1 MSPDPT
7 PNSSESPV
15 ITLPD
20 RPWPRAI
27 AIVALFALA
36 GPALGGMVGGFLLAS
51 FMVVGSDATVGEAF
65 AAFFPVATLLSVYGA
80 LFGYWLGV
88 VPAVVAGG
96 IVAWHEGWRGPVT
109 GWSALLLG
117 AGIGAIYYM
126 VSEFMA
132 LEGGRY
138 GASFAVIV
146 CLVPTYV
153 LSRIA
158 RFWGRKDPV
167 AEVAGA

>member
-1 MSPDPT
+1 MSPDPL
-7 PNSSESPV
+7 PV
-15 ITLPD
+15 TDPLPETTLPE
-20 RPWPRAI
+20 RPWPRAA
-27 AIVALFALA
+27 AIVVLFALV
-36 GPALGGMVGGFLLAS
+36 GPALGGLIGGLLLAS
-51 FMVVGSDATVGEAF
+51 FMVIGSDATVGEAL

-88 VPAVVAGG
+88 VPAVVAGAV
-96 IVAWHEGWRGPVT
+96 VAWHEGWRGPVT

-117 AGIGAIYYM
+117 SGIGAIYFM

-146 CLVPTYV
+146 CLVPTYL

-158 RFWGRKDPV
+158 RFWGRNDPV
-167 AEVAGA
+167 AEVAS